1 MGKSKNELHIRGLS
15 DKTLNELD
23 NIMERRGIS
32 SRNDMICNII
42 EEYVVCNNDEIVEFL
57 PKIVRS
63 LCHEE
68 IKKTSANSS
77 EIITDVY
84 RTMLRLI
91 RITQKLENF
100 LYPELDK
107 IDANDLNSK
116 QLLAIINAAESSD
129 EK

>member
-1 MGKSKNELHIRGLS
+1 MGKSKNDIIVRGLS
-15 DKTLNELD
+15 DDTIIQLD
-23 NIMERRGIS
+23 KIANKRNCS
-32 SRNDMICNII
+32 SRNELLCLII
-42 EEYVVCNNDEIVEFL
+42 NEYVACNNDEMVEFL

-68 IKKTSANSS
+68 IKNTSANSS

-116 QLLAIINAAESSD
+116 QLLAIINAAESSG